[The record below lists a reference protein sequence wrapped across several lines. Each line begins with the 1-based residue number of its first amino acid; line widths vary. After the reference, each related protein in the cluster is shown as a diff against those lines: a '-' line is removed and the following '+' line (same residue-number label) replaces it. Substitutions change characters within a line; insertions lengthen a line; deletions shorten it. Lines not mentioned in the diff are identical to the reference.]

1 MNCST
6 RSSLAARRI
15 SSSARALARVAIRIS
30 MASMLLITRCTTEW
44 PKAKRKVSHPWPASS
59 WRQRQVCFGQR
70 FVIRIEHLAFASRW
84 HLVLPHRQMHEL
96 GTFVSQV
103 WRVVYNGQVVRVLQP
118 LQPHCHQE
126 ATPMVSASQPDGC
139 HSAL

>member
-44 PKAKRKVSHPWPASS
+44 PKAKRKVS
-59 WRQRQVCFGQR
+59 
-70 FVIRIEHLAFASRW
+70 
-84 HLVLPHRQMHEL
+84 
-96 GTFVSQV
+96 
-103 WRVVYNGQVVRVLQP
+103 QP
-118 LQPHCHQE
+118 LAAQ
-126 ATPMVSASQPDGC
+126 ASQQLAAKASLFWTEVR
-139 HSAL
+139 HSNRTSCVCVKMALGLTAQANA